1 MEIIFNPKAGEIY
14 SLFTSLYF
22 SQNLNLLENHL
33 KNFGVNLNK
42 ELKEHYQYIHEIHSC
57 KKEQMDFF
65 FNNESE
71 AFRFFIV
78 FQKIWE
84 CRSLDEYV
92 NFIENMSDDSLKEML
107 VRILIDDKLKNDDN
121 HIKNIAS
128 SNEFL
133 LDFIKKLD
141 IKKSSKWDL
150 YCFIDNIEKYKHE
163 FISLIKDYIPIFN
176 KLFNAQIEFIDEV
189 NNNILTK
196 VNSQGLDFVKEYTN
210 NLINLN
216 DFKKIYLTSS
226 YFDNYLIY
234 FTLTNNT
241 THCYFVVGPYHRE
254 LNTQNDNIEAHLKVL
269 KNLCDKTRFGIM
281 KYILDDERYGQEI
294 AAKFNISNPSVSYHM
309 NNLLLLDLVKISKQ
323 DNKVFYKL
331 NKQRLLKTIR
341 FLEQELCLL

>member
-14 SLFTSLYF
+14 SLFTSIYF
-22 SQNLNLLENHL
+22 SWNLNLLENHINNFDITL
-33 KNFGVNLNK
+33 KK
-42 ELKEHYQYIHEIHSC
+42 ELKEQYKYIYQIHIS
-57 KKEQMDFF
+57 KKEQMDFY

-71 AFRFFIV
+71 IFRFFIV
-78 FQKIWE
+78 FKKIWE
-84 CRSLDEYV
+84 CKSLDEYV
-92 NFIENMSDDSLKEML
+92 NFLKNMSDDSLKEML
-107 VRILIDDKLKNDDN
+107 VRVLIDDKLKNDDN
-121 HIKNIAS
+121 HIKNIAG

-133 LDFIKKLD
+133 LDFIKEID
-141 IKKSSKWDL
+141 INKSSKWDL
-150 YCFIDNIEKYKHE
+150 YCFIDNIEKYKYE
-163 FISLIKDYIPIFN
+163 FISLINDYIPIFN
-176 KLFNAQIEFIDEV
+176 KLFNAQHEFIDEV

-196 VNSQGLDFVKEYTN
+196 VNSQGLDFVKEYIN

-226 YFDNYLIY
+226 YFDNYLLY

-241 THCYFVVGPYHRE
+241 EHCYLVVGPYHHE
-254 LNTQNDNIEAHLKVL
+254 LTNKSDDIEAHLKVL

-294 AAKFNISNPSVSYHM
+294 AEKFSISNPSVSYHM